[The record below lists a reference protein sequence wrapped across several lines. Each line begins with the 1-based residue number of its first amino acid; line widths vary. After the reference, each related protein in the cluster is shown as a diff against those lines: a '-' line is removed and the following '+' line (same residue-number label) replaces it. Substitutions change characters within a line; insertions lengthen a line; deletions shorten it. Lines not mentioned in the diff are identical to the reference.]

1 MKLLILSMFIIAG
14 FSSCSL
20 INQNGSFTN
29 SSIQKVDMGK
39 FNGLKIIEIA
49 ALNYPETTTQTATSQ
64 LFTDKDKDNFGD
76 TLIQSLKRSDV
87 RVLPSAQTK
96 IHINFTQL
104 VMADGK
110 NGKNGKNGKIMTM
123 TAEVAVS
130 RNGII
135 SRKTIKISSKSKPTI
150 GATKDNGVELFI
162 QELGNLLREQSSFK
176 R

>member
-110 NGKNGKNGKIMTM
+110 NGKNGKIMTM